1 VNVGHRHQKI
11 GDDDGRVPG
20 GRKRLPAWKTEKQER
35 TERLMGWEFED
46 LFNNVRTG
54 DGGFLEEPCFI
65 PVGTMGYRRRTTVSG
80 QRIDAEV
87 FPVFG
92 RQMRG
97 ALRRIR
103 TGNGTPD
110 AQKKANRDRSILRAI
125 QIIEANFTEK
135 DIALALT
142 YSGEAPDQERLDKD
156 LRNFFDRVK
165 RKRQRLGLPE
175 LKYFAA
181 IGGDEMPAPGYS
193 GKRPHIHVFMNGGVD
208 RDELEQMW
216 GMGYGNVKRLQ
227 PRGEGLAAIATYFA
241 KQIQDRKEKKGER
254 RWRASKNLVRPI
266 PRARPA
272 KIPNSRV
279 RRITYGFEN
288 QAKEI
293 MEKLYPGYVLQETIV
308 KYSDYVPGVYIRCV
322 LRKMKGGGG
331 R

>member
-1 VNVGHRHQKI
+1 
-11 GDDDGRVPG
+11 
-20 GRKRLPAWKTEKQER
+20 
-35 TERLMGWEFED
+35 MGWEFED
-46 LFNNVRTG
+46 LFNNKRTG

-87 FPVFG
+87 FPVFS

-97 ALRRIR
+97 ALRQAR

-110 AQKKANRDRSILRAI
+110 AQKKANRDRSILRAV
-125 QIIEANFTEK
+125 QIVEANFTEK

-142 YSGEAPDQERLDKD
+142 YAGEAPDEDRLDKD

-165 RKRQRLGLPE
+165 RKRRKMGLPE
-175 LKYFAA
+175 LKYWAS

-193 GKRPHIHVFMNGGVD
+193 GKRPHVHVFMNGGID

-216 GMGYGNVKRLQ
+216 GKGYANVDRLQ
-227 PRGEGLAAIATYFA
+227 PGTDGLAAIATYFA

-254 RWRASKNLVRPI
+254 RWRASKNLVKPI
-266 PRARPA
+266 RRARDA
-272 KIPNSRV
+272 KMPNARV
-279 RRITYGFEN
+279 KRIAYDFKN

-293 MEKLYPGYVLQETIV
+293 MEKLYPGYVMTEDPVV

-322 LRKMKGGGG
+322 LRKIKGGGKQWQ
-331 R
+331 